1 MKLLGFSGLRAFGSR
16 FNFFFGG
23 YRCSPKTQPFHICQT
38 LATIKAKRHMTTK
51 NYFIIPVLLI
61 TIGLLTSCSNNNDW
75 NRFGLN
81 GKIKT
86 YLERNYE
93 AEMKF
98 GEWETGDIE
107 YYGHNR
113 VSFDSVGNYQWI
125 EYLNEDNELSRKL
138 IPKRENGDVIEEAC
152 YDDDGALIGKSKIIR
167 NSRAELEFTSYGEDG
182 EKNTQGKSYFANN
195 RVIKQHYL
203 LPENRNTVKM
213 EISVQ

>member
-1 MKLLGFSGLRAFGSR
+1 
-16 FNFFFGG
+16 
-23 YRCSPKTQPFHICQT
+23 
-38 LATIKAKRHMTTK
+38 MTTK